1 MLTDWQWLPCS
12 FDLKRELK
20 KKIEYFNLGNQASF
34 FCEGKVSLFLVFF
47 KLFQKQKISKEIEI
61 SMTIKMD
68 KNLHSSEE
76 QGWVWH
82 KSWNLPFMK
91 VSVEFLNPETQ
102 EIYELPK
109 NLYVLL

>member
-1 MLTDWQWLPCS
+1 M
-12 FDLKRELK
+12 
-20 KKIEYFNLGNQASF
+20 
-34 FCEGKVSLFLVFF
+34 
-47 KLFQKQKISKEIEI
+47 KISQEIEI

-68 KNLHSSEE
+68 KSLHSSEE

-102 EIYELPK
+102 ELYELPK
-109 NLYVLL
+109 NLYVNPLTPLTDF